1 MKIYEGTD
9 GLRGL
14 ITKLIEVWDFK
25 KVVYEG
31 DNASI
36 DTQDVTFQLWVTDE
50 LFLAGQFS
58 DTVQHGWVDLRT
70 ESLVCPCVVI
80 YISAGA
86 GDNRRWVIYKQDGLV
101 AFGIQSNQN
110 ERPPIFTVIGEVTD
124 YETQEKSYGLATS
137 YANNDS
143 NQYSVFTDGTAIRS
157 MPYRPMCRRKAITSL
172 APVTSSTL
180 NKGFTN
186 LYHVLSH
193 TSGLEDNLTYPDYTV
208 PTQTVLLNG
217 KKYLLSRFA
226 FEIKE

>member
-25 KVVYEG
+25 KIVYEG
-31 DNASI
+31 EGATLSTN
-36 DTQDVTFQLWVTDE
+36 DVVFNLWVTDE
-50 LFLAGQFS
+50 VFLAGQFS
-58 DTVQHGWVDLRT
+58 DTEEHGWVDLRT
-70 ESLVCPCVVI
+70 DSLVCPCIVI
-80 YISAGA
+80 YSPT
-86 GDNRRWVIYKQDGLV
+86 DDRRWVIYKQNDLI

-124 YETQEKSYGLATS
+124 YETQEKSYGLAAS
-137 YANNDS
+137 YANNNS

-157 MPYRPMCRRKAITSL
+157 MPYRPTCRRKTLTSL

-193 TSGLEDNLTYPDYTV
+193 TSGIDDNQTYPDYTV
-208 PTQTVLLNG
+208 PTQTVTLND

>member
-25 KVVYEG
+25 KIVYEG
-31 DNASI
+31 EGATLSTN
-36 DTQDVTFQLWVTDE
+36 DVVFNLWVTDE
-50 LFLAGQFS
+50 VFLRGQFS
-58 DTVQHGWVDLRT
+58 DTGTNGWIDLRT
-70 ESLVCPCVVI
+70 EDLTCPCVGT
-80 YISAGA
+80 YSYMSPK
-86 GDNRRWVIYKQDGLV
+86 RRWVIYKQNDLI
-101 AFGIQSNQN
+101 AFGIQSKQN
-110 ERPPIFTVIGEVTD
+110 KRPPIFTVIGEVTD

-137 YANNDS
+137 YANNNS

-193 TSGLEDNLTYPDYTV
+193 TSGLEDDQTYPDYTV

>member
-25 KVVYEG
+25 KIVYEG
-31 DNASI
+31 EGATLSTN
-36 DTQDVTFQLWVTDE
+36 DVVFNLWVTDE
-50 LFLAGQFS
+50 VFLRGQFS
-58 DTVQHGWVDLRT
+58 DTGTNGWIDLRT
-70 ESLVCPCVVI
+70 EDLTCPCVGT
-80 YISAGA
+80 YSNISPK
-86 GDNRRWVIYKQDGLV
+86 RRWVIYKQDGL
-101 AFGIQSNQN
+101 AAIGIDGNQN
-110 ERPPIFTVIGEVTD
+110 DRPGINIVIGEVTD

-137 YANNDS
+137 YANNSS

-157 MPYRPMCRRKAITSL
+157 TPYRPMCRRKAITSL

-193 TSGLEDNLTYPDYTV
+193 TSGLNDDQTYPDYTV

>member
-14 ITKLIEVWDFK
+14 ITKLIEVWNFK
-25 KVVYEG
+25 KITYDGEGSTISTNNVV
-31 DNASI
+31 
-36 DTQDVTFQLWVTDE
+36 FHLWVTDE
-50 LFLAGQFS
+50 VFLSGQFS
-58 DTVQHGWVDLRT
+58 DTEEHGWLDLDAQT
-70 ESLVCPCVVI
+70 NNLVCPCVVI
-80 YISAGA
+80 YTYP
-86 GDNRRWVIYKQDGLV
+86 DKRRWVIYKQNDLI
-101 AFGIQSNQN
+101 AFGIQSNQK

-137 YANNDS
+137 YANNNS

-193 TSGLEDNLTYPDYTV
+193 TSGLEDDQNYPDYTV

>member
-25 KVVYEG
+25 KIVYEG
-31 DNASI
+31 DGATLSTN
-36 DTQDVTFQLWVTDE
+36 DVVFNLWVTDE
-50 LFLAGQFS
+50 VFLRGQFS
-58 DTVQHGWVDLRT
+58 DTGTNGWIDLRT
-70 ESLVCPCVVI
+70 EDLTCPCVET
-80 YISAGA
+80 YSNISPK
-86 GDNRRWVIYKQDGLV
+86 RRWVIYKQDGL
-101 AFGIQSNQN
+101 AAIGIDGNQN
-110 ERPPIFTVIGEVTD
+110 DRPGINIVIGEVTD
-124 YETQEKSYGLATS
+124 YETQEKGYGLATS
-137 YANNDS
+137 YANNNS

-193 TSGLEDNLTYPDYTV
+193 TSGLEDDQNYPDYTV

>member
-25 KVVYEG
+25 KIVYEG
-31 DNASI
+31 EGADLSTEN
-36 DTQDVTFQLWVTDE
+36 VTFQLWVTDE
-50 LFLAGQFS
+50 VFLCGQFS
-58 DTVQHGWVDLRT
+58 DTETHGWLDLRT
-70 ESLVCPCVVI
+70 ESLICPCESS
-80 YISAGA
+80 Y
-86 GDNRRWVIYKQDGLV
+86 DCNRTKRRWVIYKQDGLV
-101 AFGIQSNQN
+101 AFGISINQSD
-110 ERPPIFTVIGEVTD
+110 RPAIDVVIGEVID

-137 YANNDS
+137 WATNDS
-143 NQYSVFTDGTAIRS
+143 KLYSVFTDAITIMS
-157 MPYRPMCRRKAITSL
+157 TPYRPMCRRKAITSL

-186 LYHVLSH
+186 LYHILSH
-193 TSGLEDNLTYPDYTV
+193 TSGIDDNQTNVDYTC

-226 FEIKE
+226 FEIKED

>member
-14 ITKLIEVWDFK
+14 ITKLIEVWNFK
-25 KVVYEG
+25 KITYDGEGSTISTNNVV
-31 DNASI
+31 
-36 DTQDVTFQLWVTDE
+36 FHLWVTDE
-50 LFLAGQFS
+50 VFLSGQFS
-58 DTVQHGWVDLRT
+58 DTEEHGWLDLDAQT
-70 ESLVCPCVVI
+70 NNLVCPCVVI
-80 YISAGA
+80 YTYP
-86 GDNRRWVIYKQDGLV
+86 DKRRWVIYKQNDLI

-137 YANNDS
+137 YANNNS
-143 NQYSVFTDGTAIRS
+143 NQYSVFTDETAIRS

-193 TSGLEDNLTYPDYTV
+193 TSGLNDDQTYPDYTV

-226 FEIKE
+226 FEIKA

>member
-14 ITKLIEVWDFK
+14 ITKLIEVWNFK
-25 KVVYEG
+25 KITYDGEGSTISTNNVV
-31 DNASI
+31 
-36 DTQDVTFQLWVTDE
+36 FHLWVTDE
-50 LFLAGQFS
+50 VFLSGQFS
-58 DTVQHGWVDLRT
+58 DTEEHGWLDLDAQT
-70 ESLVCPCVVI
+70 NNLVCPCVVI
-80 YISAGA
+80 YKYP
-86 GDNRRWVIYKQDGLV
+86 DNRRWVIYKQNDLI

-110 ERPPIFTVIGEVTD
+110 KRPPIFTVIGEVID

-137 YANNDS
+137 CADNNIRLC
-143 NQYSVFTDGTAIRS
+143 SVFTDGMTIKS
-157 MPYRPMCRRKAITSL
+157 VPVRPVCRRKWLTSFT
-172 APVTSSTL
+172 PVTSSTL

-186 LYHVLSH
+186 LYHILSH
-193 TSGLEDNLTYPDYTV
+193 TSGQNDSEYYPDYTV

>member
-14 ITKLIEVWDFK
+14 VKKLIEVYDFK
-25 KVVYEG
+25 KVVFEG

-36 DTQDVTFQLWVTDE
+36 DTQNATFQLWVTDE
-50 LFLAGQFS
+50 LFLRGQFS
-58 DTVQHGWVDLRT
+58 DINSNFGWCDLRT
-70 ESLVCPCVVI
+70 QALTCPCV
-80 YISAGA
+80 STAPRT
-86 GDNRRWVIYKQDGLV
+86 GDPRRWVIYKQNDLI

-137 YANNDS
+137 YANNNS

-193 TSGLEDNLTYPDYTV
+193 TSGLEDDQNYPDYTV

>member
-1 MKIYEGTD
+1 MKIYEGTS

-14 ITKLIEVWDFK
+14 ITKLIEVWNFK
-25 KVVYEG
+25 KITYDGEG
-31 DNASI
+31 ATLSTDN
-36 DTQDVTFQLWVTDE
+36 VTFNLWVTDE

-58 DTVQHGWVDLRT
+58 DTEEHGWVDLRT
-70 ESLVCPCVVI
+70 DSLVCPCVVI
-80 YISAGA
+80 YRPT
-86 GDNRRWVIYKQDGLV
+86 DDRRWVIYKQDGLV

-124 YETQEKSYGLATS
+124 YETQEKSYGLAAS
-137 YANNDS
+137 YANNNS
-143 NQYSVFTDGTAIRS
+143 NQYAVFTDGTTIRS
-157 MPYRPMCRRKAITSL
+157 MPNRPICRQKTITSL

-193 TSGLEDNLTYPDYTV
+193 TSGISDNLSYFDYTC

>member
-14 ITKLIEVWDFK
+14 ITKLIEVYDFK
-25 KVVYEG
+25 KVVFEG

-50 LFLAGQFS
+50 LFLRGQFA
-58 DTVQHGWVDLRT
+58 DTNRSFGWCDLRT
-70 ESLVCPCVVI
+70 EALTCPCVGIAPSV
-80 YISAGA
+80 
-86 GDNRRWVIYKQDGLV
+86 GDPRRWVIYKQSDLV
-101 AFGIQSNQN
+101 AIGIDSDTAS
-110 ERPPIFTVIGEVTD
+110 RPSINIIIGEITS
-124 YETQEKSYGLATS
+124 YETGETEIGMTTS
-137 YANNDS
+137 CADNNTS
-143 NQYSVFTDGTAIRS
+143 LYTVFTDGASIKST
-157 MPYRPMCRRKAITSL
+157 PYRYFCQQKSVTSF
-172 APVTSSTL
+172 APVVSTEL

-186 LYHVLSH
+186 VYHILSH
-193 TSGLEDNLTYPDYTV
+193 IQGISDKYSSSNYAV